1 MSASPA
7 APSLKFMNAE
17 IIAVGSELLTP
28 GKVDTNSLYLTQH
41 LNDLGIEVVA
51 KCIIGDDRVRLTNEI
66 RSSTSRSELVILTG
80 GLGPTEDDVTRDAC
94 AAALGVEQHFH
105 PAIWDAIIER
115 FAKFGRT
122 PSENNR
128 RQANVPAGAEVLP
141 NPNGTAPGLW
151 ISPAGGRYIALLPG
165 PPRELKPMM
174 QDEILPRLRH
184 LIPPSVI
191 RTRWYRVTGMGESD
205 LDALIAPI
213 YTQYTNPVTTILAA
227 PGDVHIHFRAR
238 SDEEGE
244 AEQLLAAA
252 ADPIVALLG
261 ERIYSSDGAT
271 LEQAVGR
278 LLLAQSATL
287 ATAESITAGLLGGR
301 VTETSGSSAYYLGG
315 FQTYTDAMKTQLL
328 GVDPALLVAHTAVS
342 EPVALAMAQG
352 ARERTGATYAVSL
365 TGYAEGDQAG
375 LCFAGLATPH
385 HVHCRQLKLFG
396 DRHRVRSLAVIQALD
411 WLRKSLLAG

>member
-1 MSASPA
+1 
-7 APSLKFMNAE
+7 MNAE

-28 GKVDTNSLYLTQH
+28 EKVDTNSLYLTQH

-51 KCIIGDDRVRLTNEI
+51 KCIIGDDRTRLTNEI
-66 RSSTSRSELVILTG
+66 RSSISRSDLVILTG

-94 AAALGVEQHFH
+94 AAALGIEQHYDE
-105 PAIWDAIIER
+105 AIWTSILER

-151 ISPAGGRYIALLPG
+151 LSPAPGKVVTLLPG
-165 PPRELKPMM
+165 PPRELKPMV
-174 QDEILPRLRH
+174 QDQILPRLRE

-191 RTRWYRVTGMGESD
+191 RTRWYRVAGIGESD

-238 SDEEGE
+238 TDEAAE
-244 AEQLLAAA
+244 AEALLAAV

-261 ERIYSSDGAT
+261 DRIYSSDGAT
-271 LEQAVGR
+271 LEAAVGR
-278 LLLAQSATL
+278 LLLAQNATL

-301 VTETSGSSAYYLGG
+301 ITDTSGSSAYYLGG
-315 FQTYTDAMKTQLL
+315 FQTYTDAMKTHLL
-328 GVDPALLVAHTAVS
+328 GVDPALLAEHTAVS
-342 EPVALAMAQG
+342 EPVALAMAKG
-352 ARERTGATYAVSL
+352 AQERTGASYALSL
-365 TGYAEGDQAG
+365 TGYAEGEKSG
-375 LCFAGLATPH
+375 LCFAGLATPT
-385 HVHCRQLKLFG
+385 HVHVRQLKLFG

-411 WLRKSLLAG
+411 WLRKTLL

>member
-1 MSASPA
+1 
-7 APSLKFMNAE
+7 MNAE

-41 LNDLGIEVVA
+41 LNDIGIEVVA
-51 KCIIGDDRVRLTNEI
+51 KCIIGDDRLRLTNEI

-94 AAALGVEQHFH
+94 AAALGLEQHFD

-115 FAKFGRT
+115 FSKFGRT

-128 RQANVPAGAEVLP
+128 RQASVPAGAEVLP

-151 ISPAGGRYIALLPG
+151 ISPASGRYIALLPG

-174 QDEILPRLRH
+174 QDQILPRLRQ
-184 LIPPSVI
+184 LVPPSVI
-191 RTRWYRVTGMGESD
+191 RTRWYRVAGMGESD
-205 LDALIAPI
+205 LDSLIAPI
-213 YTQYTNPVTTILAA
+213 YTKFSNPATTILAA

-238 SDEEGE
+238 TDDEAE
-244 AEQLLAAA
+244 AEQLLATV

-261 ERIYSSDGAT
+261 DRIYSCDGAT
-271 LEQAVGR
+271 LEESVGR
-278 LLLAQSATL
+278 LLLAQKATL

-301 VTETSGSSAYYLGG
+301 ITETSGSSAYYVGG
-315 FQTYTDAMKTQLL
+315 FQTYTDAMKTKLL
-328 GVDPALLVAHTAVS
+328 GVDPSVLAAHSAVS
-342 EPVALAMAQG
+342 EPVAIAMAQG
-352 ARERTGATYAVSL
+352 ARDLTGATYALSL
-365 TGYAEGDQAG
+365 TGYAEGEQAG
-375 LCFAGLATPH
+375 LCYAGLATPE

-396 DRHRVRSLAVIQALD
+396 DRHRVRSLAVIQVLD
-411 WLRKSLLAG
+411 WLRKTLIT